1 MDPGQTLLLG
11 GEPRAPEAF
20 LHWEGGLD
28 NNTHGCLVTLPQI
41 DLKGFFFKN
50 LHA

>member
-11 GEPRAPEAF
+11 GKPRAPEAF

-28 NNTHGCLVTLPQI
+28 NNTHTVSSAVGCFDLVEWLVVQI
-41 DLKGFFFKN
+41 
-50 LHA
+50 